1 MDSQSIKEIVMLV
14 IIGAT
19 LLDVVFW
26 SIAGY
31 IAYLFNR
38 ELHRDAH
45 KN

>member
-1 MDSQSIKEIVMLV
+1 MDSQSIKEIVMYT

-19 LLDVVFW
+19 LLDVIFW
-26 SIAGY
+26 SIVGY

-38 ELHRDAH
+38 ELHRDDW